1 MCSAQCDSPFDV
13 VSTNNQ
19 DRNIKSVS
27 LNLTLI
33 ITDIRKTS
41 SNNITY

>member
-19 DRNIKSVS
+19 DRNIKSVG

>member
-19 DRNIKSVS
+19 GRNIKSVS

-33 ITDIRKTS
+33 IPDIRKNS